1 MQVHS
6 FFLLVALLVV
16 PFCTSMSCYDKSP
29 FLADSTKLK
38 INNADHDYAYNKVAS
53 CATLTTEKNSE
64 VCCYIKLKFKNHQY
78 DILLGTQMVAKGLD
92 FSNVTLVGVINA
104 DTSLFIPSYKSNEN
118 TFDLLNQV
126 AGRSGRSEKTGDV
139 IVQTYNPDNFSIQCA
154 KKQDYNRR

>member
-78 DILLGTQMVAKGLD
+78 DETYTQRGCETIDMEAALYGMDFDDIIDLYEEFINHNNTNIEVKDLSIDCNSRFLQFVGLSLL
-92 FSNVTLVGVINA
+92 
-104 DTSLFIPSYKSNEN
+104 
-118 TFDLLNQV
+118 LLLL
-126 AGRSGRSEKTGDV
+126 
-139 IVQTYNPDNFSIQCA
+139 
-154 KKQDYNRR
+154 

>member
-29 FLADSTKLK
+29 FLADSTRLK

-64 VCCYIKLKFKNHQY
+64 VCCYIKLKFKNTQY
-78 DILLGTQMVAKGLD
+78 DETYTQRGCEIIDMTDALYGVDFDDIIDLYEEFINRNNTNIEVKDLSIDCNSRFLQFVGLSLL
-92 FSNVTLVGVINA
+92 
-104 DTSLFIPSYKSNEN
+104 
-118 TFDLLNQV
+118 LLLL
-126 AGRSGRSEKTGDV
+126 
-139 IVQTYNPDNFSIQCA
+139 
-154 KKQDYNRR
+154 

>member
-78 DILLGTQMVAKGLD
+78 DETYTQRGCEIIDMTDAIAILDSFNLSDYL
-92 FSNVTLVGVINA
+92 
-104 DTSLFIPSYKSNEN
+104 SYYFFFK
-118 TFDLLNQV
+118 
-126 AGRSGRSEKTGDV
+126 
-139 IVQTYNPDNFSIQCA
+139 Y
-154 KKQDYNRR
+154 

>member
-64 VCCYIKLKFKNHQY
+64 VCCYIKLKFKNTQY
-78 DILLGTQMVAKGLD
+78 DETYTQRGCEIIDMEDALYGVDFDDIIDLYEGFIDLNNTNIEVKDLNIDCNSRFLQFVGLSLL
-92 FSNVTLVGVINA
+92 
-104 DTSLFIPSYKSNEN
+104 
-118 TFDLLNQV
+118 LLLL
-126 AGRSGRSEKTGDV
+126 
-139 IVQTYNPDNFSIQCA
+139 
-154 KKQDYNRR
+154 

>member
-53 CATLTTEKNSE
+53 CATLTPTEKPDYG
-64 VCCYIKLKFKNHQY
+64 VCCYIKVKFENSLNEEKYTHKGCVEVPIWYLNDNDTY
-78 DILLGTQMVAKGLD
+78 DI
-92 FSNVTLVGVINA
+92 
-104 DTSLFIPSYKSNEN
+104 
-118 TFDLLNQV
+118 
-126 AGRSGRSEKTGDV
+126 
-139 IVQTYNPDNFSIQCA
+139 DNFIDALENDINTNNSYTDYKLETKSISIDCA
-154 KKQDYNRR
+154 SKYLQLAGLAFLLLFL

>member
-78 DILLGTQMVAKGLD
+78 DETYTQRGCEIIGLEAALYGMDFDDLIDLYEEFINRNNTNIEVKDLSIDCNSRFLQFVGLSLL
-92 FSNVTLVGVINA
+92 
-104 DTSLFIPSYKSNEN
+104 
-118 TFDLLNQV
+118 LLLL
-126 AGRSGRSEKTGDV
+126 
-139 IVQTYNPDNFSIQCA
+139 
-154 KKQDYNRR
+154 

>member
-64 VCCYIKLKFKNHQY
+64 VCCYIKLKFKNTQY
-78 DILLGTQMVAKGLD
+78 DETYTQRGCEIIDMTDALYGVDFDDIIDLYEGFIDLNNTNIEVKDLNIDCNSRFLQFVGLSLL
-92 FSNVTLVGVINA
+92 
-104 DTSLFIPSYKSNEN
+104 
-118 TFDLLNQV
+118 LLLL
-126 AGRSGRSEKTGDV
+126 
-139 IVQTYNPDNFSIQCA
+139 
-154 KKQDYNRR
+154 

>member
-16 PFCTSMSCYDKSP
+16 PFCTSMSCSDKSL
-29 FLADSTKLK
+29 FEADSTVLK

-78 DILLGTQMVAKGLD
+78 DETYTQRGCETIDEDALYGVDFDDIIDLYEEFINGNNTNTDAKIEVKDLSIDCNSRFLQFVGLSLL
-92 FSNVTLVGVINA
+92 
-104 DTSLFIPSYKSNEN
+104 
-118 TFDLLNQV
+118 LLLL
-126 AGRSGRSEKTGDV
+126 
-139 IVQTYNPDNFSIQCA
+139 
-154 KKQDYNRR
+154 

>member
-64 VCCYIKLKFKNHQY
+64 VCCYIKLKFKNTQY
-78 DILLGTQMVAKGLD
+78 DETYTQRGCEIIDMKDALYGVDFDDIIDLYEEFINRNNTNIEVKDLSIDCNSRFLQFVGLSLL
-92 FSNVTLVGVINA
+92 
-104 DTSLFIPSYKSNEN
+104 
-118 TFDLLNQV
+118 LLLL
-126 AGRSGRSEKTGDV
+126 
-139 IVQTYNPDNFSIQCA
+139 
-154 KKQDYNRR
+154 